1 MIVATVVPT
10 DLIEEELLR
19 EAGGEEAGG
28 GCEVGEGL
36 HAGAVV
42 SSDWGDCSQVTLL
55 SALRSGIFIPGSAS
69 LSAPRVRTLR
79 TLRSLKSPIRIA
91 AEWSEPSVQV
101 RVSRARGGKKMSRY
115 RNSTLLTTKVQENM
129 L

>member
-91 AEWSEPSVQV
+91 AEWSEP
-101 RVSRARGGKKMSRY
+101 RVSRAGVEKMSRY

>member
-1 MIVATVVPT
+1 MIILQIDCCDCKVPT

-19 EAGGEEAGG
+19 QAGGEEAGG

-36 HAGAVV
+36 HAGVGV

-91 AEWSEPSVQV
+91 ASGLSQAFRSEFLG
-101 RVSRARGGKKMSRY
+101 RGSRK
-115 RNSTLLTTKVQENM
+115 
-129 L
+129 